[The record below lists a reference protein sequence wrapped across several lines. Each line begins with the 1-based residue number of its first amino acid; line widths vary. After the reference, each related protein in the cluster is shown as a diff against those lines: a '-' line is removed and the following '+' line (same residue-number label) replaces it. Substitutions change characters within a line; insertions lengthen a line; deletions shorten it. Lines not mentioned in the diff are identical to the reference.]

1 MRKPAKLKVPVEPKE
16 PERFYTAHDEVVLF
30 DPDELDPKGEVC
42 FTGGSLIESIQ
53 NFAEDFDVS
62 LDDVQVYSDLS
73 MNSEWDGE
81 TYLFGDIRLRA
92 ECSRDYQADCP
103 EWYAKKL
110 ARYEERMVKY
120 RAKVVEY
127 ETAKPIHEAKMAE
140 YTVWKAEREKQK
152 ELRLLRRLQKKYS
165 AENYKDMVQVTV
177 PSPFIANLQEWTK
190 GDAENLVSVAGE
202 AGALGEV
209 GCTVAEQDAAVFR
222 ALETGASTA
231 MARAAAYARDKN
243 PGKYIDEAL
252 DEASS
257 AFERLFL
264 TLHTEDERTIGDA
277 GRQRARDRFATTA
290 PLPQIVPRSGG
301 TDAEEARQ
309 DRGVDGEVD

>member
-152 ELRLLRRLQKKYS
+152 ELRMLRRLQKKYS
-165 AENYKDMVQVTV
+165 GEIDKDTVEQVTATNA
-177 PSPFIANLQEWTK
+177 PFIANSQEWTESFGPGL
-190 GDAENLVSVAGE
+190 GDS
-202 AGALGEV
+202 
-209 GCTVAEQDAAVFR
+209 TAAV
-222 ALETGASTA
+222 
-231 MARAAAYARDKN
+231 ARAAAYARNKN

-290 PLPQIVPRSGG
+290 PLSQIVPRSGG